1 MLYKLPYFVRFNQFL
16 FLNSEIFCL
25 QADITIGDSCGK
37 KWLIPKNTIFTGA
50 LHEMMR
56 DPDYF
61 DNPTKFM
68 PER

>member
-1 MLYKLPYFVRFNQFL
+1 MFNKEL
-16 FLNSEIFCL
+16 L
-25 QADITIGDSCGK
+25 QLQTDITIGESTEK

-61 DNPTKFM
+61 DNPTQFM